1 MTSIMRN
8 KHNFG
13 PNGTVRIPEISI
25 AGHADADVTSAMME
39 IFDVIYLTYARDPSN
54 ALSGRYI
61 NWLNASDRRVLF
73 VQYDNTGTN
82 NILLTNYLGFPQI
95 SGGQI
100 IRGTSAQSV
109 AFTLY
114 QSPPQEI
121 MVGPFGTVSSSMTYR
136 SYDDTYGYIEIN
148 AALAAGISPILLDRN
163 GNMVLGI
170 DFARRIV
177 YSGDIDLYNFLGS
190 GGRPGEYI
198 QNANGVVVNDAEKM
212 LANLWAWIASVALT
226 E

>member
-1 MTSIMRN
+1 
-8 KHNFG
+8 
-13 PNGTVRIPEISI
+13 
-25 AGHADADVTSAMME
+25 
-39 IFDVIYLTYARDPSN
+39 
-54 ALSGRYI
+54 
-61 NWLNASDRRVLF
+61 
-73 VQYDNTGTN
+73 
-82 NILLTNYLGFPQI
+82 
-95 SGGQI
+95 
-100 IRGTSAQSV
+100 
-109 AFTLY
+109 
-114 QSPPQEI
+114 